1 MFDVGWSELVVIGV
15 VSLVVIGPKE
25 LPGVIRN
32 VGRAVAKLRTMAG
45 DFRNQFDDAMREADL
60 ADVQKSFT
68 EAKDVA
74 TNAYQAATN
83 PVSTIKDELS
93 SSLASINESA
103 RSLEADLAAATN
115 VTLPTAADVTPE
127 PLTVVAEAEAAAPV
141 AEEAPKPKRRK
152 KPVEEAP
159 AEPVAAEPAPAEPA
173 AEEAPKPKRR
183 KKAASTE
190 GEA

>member
-83 PVSTIKDELS
+83 PVSTLKDEIVS
-93 SSLASINESA
+93 SVASINESA
-103 RSLEADLAAATN
+103 RSLEADLSAATN
-115 VTLPTAADVTPE
+115 VTLPTANDVAPE
-127 PLTVVAEAEAAAPV
+127 AASLTVVQETATPV
-141 AEEAPKPKRRK
+141 AEESPKPKRRK
-152 KPVEEAP
+152 KPVDEP
-159 AEPVAAEPAPAEPA
+159 AADPLSAEPAPEA
-173 AEEAPKPKRR
+173 APKPKRR
-183 KKAASTE
+183 KKAETAGGE
-190 GEA
+190 GAA

>member
-68 EAKDVA
+68 DAKDVA
-74 TNAYQAATN
+74 TSAYQAATN
-83 PVSTIKDELS
+83 PVSTLKDEIAS
-93 SSLASINESA
+93 SVASINESA

-115 VTLPTAADVTPE
+115 VTLPTAADVTTE
-127 PLTVVAEAEAAAPV
+127 PLTVVAEAEAAPVAEETPKPKRRKKAVEEAPV
-141 AEEAPKPKRRK
+141 EPAAEQPAEEAPKPKRRK
-152 KPVEEAP
+152 KT
-159 AEPVAAEPAPAEPA
+159 AAQ
-173 AEEAPKPKRR
+173 
-183 KKAASTE
+183 E